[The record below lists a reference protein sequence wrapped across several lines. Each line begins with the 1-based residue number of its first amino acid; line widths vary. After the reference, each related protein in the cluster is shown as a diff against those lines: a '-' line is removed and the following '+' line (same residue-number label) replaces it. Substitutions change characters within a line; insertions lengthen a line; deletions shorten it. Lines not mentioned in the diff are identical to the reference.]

1 MGCVPSGTRKIC
13 LFMTVLGLHCF
24 PGLSLIAVSEC
35 PSLVVVNGLLT
46 VVTSLG
52 AQQRLCSARAP
63 AAAAAGSV
71 VVAHGLGCSVAR
83 GIVLDRNLHTR
94 PRGHRH
100 LFCSSGSW
108 RGAGFLELKNPSN
121 LSFFFY
127 LGENEFAPPPPF
139 GSVEGRGHHPLPKGT

>member
-83 GIVLDRNLHTR
+83 GIVLDRGWDEHTS
-94 PRGHRH
+94 PE
-100 LFCSSGSW
+100 L
-108 RGAGFLELKNPSN
+108 AGG
-121 LSFFFY
+121 FFTTEPPGEPQFY
-127 LGENEFAPPPPF
+127 
-139 GSVEGRGHHPLPKGT
+139 S